1 MIVSIRTQRALLEAA
16 LVTAQHELLMKAELA
31 NQKKKKKTNKE
42 NQKKEKKMNKQ
53 KMQCEREVRLRYV
66 QF

>member
-1 MIVSIRTQRALLEAA
+1 MLEAA